1 MELPLPL
8 NDPSSGVDLIWKDD
22 PDVQQEPY
30 TLEAALRAH
39 PGEQSEMKFGTVLFV
54 EDEPFSM
61 DSLCCGVKDGFDFAR
76 LHQIP
81 TSKSKIAKRESLL
94 KFSCQVSP
102 TSDINP
108 PSPPDWKEGYAE
120 FKHTK
125 VGRQL
130 VGTGM

>member
-54 EDEPFSM
+54 
-61 DSLCCGVKDGFDFAR
+61 
-76 LHQIP
+76 
-81 TSKSKIAKRESLL
+81 
-94 KFSCQVSP
+94 
-102 TSDINP
+102 
-108 PSPPDWKEGYAE
+108 
-120 FKHTK
+120 
-125 VGRQL
+125 
-130 VGTGM
+130 